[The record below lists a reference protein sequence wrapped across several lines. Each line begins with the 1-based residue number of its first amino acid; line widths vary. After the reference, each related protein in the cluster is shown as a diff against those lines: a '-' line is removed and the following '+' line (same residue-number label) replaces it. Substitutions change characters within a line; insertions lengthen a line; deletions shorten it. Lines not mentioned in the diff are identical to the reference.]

1 MDPVQKAV
9 LKHTFG
15 GRGGF
20 GGGAKARRSTQPVKC
35 GVCQIKFN
43 SHVSEATPPLCC
55 REKPGVVLDA
65 ACARSRRQRR
75 TTEAAVTPKS

>member
-20 GGGAKARRSTQPVKC
+20 GGGAKARRSAQPVKC